1 MIAVYCIT
9 RDRLE
14 ITRQSLKMLRQ
25 WAGCDFTLYVVDN
38 GSRRDTVEYLRRE
51 HEEGRIYW
59 LHLAGENLGQ
69 NIAANLALDEMSTM
83 APEWVLRWD
92 PDALPRT
99 RRFLRKLVR
108 RAEAFRRVG
117 VDGVFSP
124 VITKLENPPEA
135 FMRGD
140 DVGFEYEV
148 VRILGGICRLHPAS
162 FFDTFRF
169 NKFGAL
175 GLGEAAEIATECLN
189 RNTPKIRVMG
199 IEVEHAYGS
208 KGQAEMW
215 PDENTWERREVGR
228 YVGYGL

>member
-14 ITRQSLKMLRQ
+14 ITRKSLKMLRQ
-25 WAGCDFTLYVVDN
+25 WAGCEFDLYVVDN
-38 GSRRDTVEYLRRE
+38 GSRPDMVAYLK
-51 HEEGRIYW
+51 EEKAAGRIRW

-69 NIAANLALDEMSTM
+69 NIAANLALDELMLTC
-83 APEWVLRWD
+83 PRWVLRWD
-92 PDALPRT
+92 NDALPRT
-99 RRFLRKLVR
+99 RRFLKKLVR
-108 RAEAFRRVG
+108 RAEAFANKGIEV
-117 VDGVFSP
+117 VISP
-124 VITKLENPPEA
+124 RISKLEFPPEA

-148 VRILGGICRLHPAS
+148 VRMLGGICRLHPAS
-162 FFDTFRF
+162 LFETFRF

-175 GLGEAAEIATECLN
+175 GFGEAAEIASECLR
-189 RNTPKIRVMG
+189 RNIPKVRVPE

-215 PDENTWERREVGR
+215 PEENTWERREVGR